1 MSYFKDMVC
10 IRCGNPI
17 GSHAYYEGC
26 PLCKAQGV
34 GSNYTATYDLSN
46 AKLPGANGQPG
57 IYRYRD
63 FYPLPD
69 DAEPVSIGEGN
80 TPLLHLKRLGEKLG
94 IANLYVK
101 DETRNP
107 TLSYKDRICS
117 LLVTKAKHDGAPAVT
132 ISSTGNHGAA
142 AAAYAAAAGMP
153 CVVFTVPQVPQT
165 MKTLMQVYGASVIVT
180 PTAQDRWTIMEKCVR
195 ELGWMP
201 LSGFQ
206 SPSIGS
212 NAYGIDAYK
221 SITFEIYEQLGNS
234 APAMI
239 SVPACYSDGL
249 YGAYKGA
256 CDLKDMGYLDTLP
269 KFVAA
274 EVFGSLQKTIESGA
288 KDPVTVPSEW
298 SVSFSIANGLC
309 TWQGLQAVRGSNGYA
324 RSSSDKETLAMQK
337 LLASTEGLYAEASS
351 VTSLVALAKLASEGK
366 IKPQDKVVAVLTST
380 GLKDPATTQKQLP
393 AVPEIQPTMAELRAA
408 LQKSYNMSI

>member
-10 IRCGNPI
+10 IRCGNPM

-26 PLCKAQGV
+26 PVCKAQGV

-132 ISSTGNHGAA
+132 ISSTGNHGNVFIRISVK
-142 AAAYAAAAGMP
+142 MP
-153 CVVFTVPQVPQT
+153 RPAFRLFLPS
-165 MKTLMQVYGASVIVT
+165 ASYT
-180 PTAQDRWTIMEKCVR
+180 RTRS
-195 ELGWMP
+195 MP
-201 LSGFQ
+201 
-206 SPSIGS
+206 
-212 NAYGIDAYK
+212 
-221 SITFEIYEQLGNS
+221 QLGDF
-234 APAMI
+234 AH
-239 SVPACYSDGL
+239 
-249 YGAYKGA
+249 
-256 CDLKDMGYLDTLP
+256 
-269 KFVAA
+269 
-274 EVFGSLQKTIESGA
+274 TI
-288 KDPVTVPSEW
+288 
-298 SVSFSIANGLC
+298 
-309 TWQGLQAVRGSNGYA
+309 
-324 RSSSDKETLAMQK
+324 
-337 LLASTEGLYAEASS
+337 
-351 VTSLVALAKLASEGK
+351 
-366 IKPQDKVVAVLTST
+366 
-380 GLKDPATTQKQLP
+380 
-393 AVPEIQPTMAELRAA
+393 
-408 LQKSYNMSI
+408 